1 MEKKTVRKSF
11 LILLILC
18 GFISCKNHFMIIDEK
33 ESNNEN
39 EIQEIVIGDEI
50 IYGEEFSFQEVYD
63 EAFEELEEASRQISA
78 RTAYEVTEISEL
90 SDEDFEQYVYFSVLP
105 TSMNAIEK
113 IKEHLGYLNPVE
125 MDKEIIQA
133 CNPEKIILKE
143 DVEIT
148 EETNPEEVINLDTKY
163 YYILKK
169 VEVEEKLQELEGYEV
184 IEEFEMLTE
193 AALERLKT
201 EYAENL
207 SLFEENCSRG
217 IWSKIGKALKK
228 AVEKVVDFVV
238 KEYEIKGSAE
248 YTVNGITVPAYGIRI
263 SNECILGKSSQTNKE
278 GKFSVGSRSD
288 AAGLCFLWVEFEN
301 EACKL
306 SNILG
311 IYASVLVKSNWPSK
325 LTNVKIKADSDTEN
339 AKMAICD
346 DLLRRYED
354 EKTRHGNIP
363 KAKIWITEKGNGT
376 SSAPCFNYL
385 GANVLPDILLTGISA
400 QNMQTLETLHH
411 EYTHYLHCVYA
422 ENNNS
427 FWNDV
432 VLSEIGCTVASAT
445 IEFIDLFFTEDDLKS
460 PFVAGTYNFNNPH
473 VCFAENLAEW
483 YSYVGCYGQG
493 AVGKVK
499 NNESGYGITSNS
511 FYFDNVSLFT
521 NLIKKFY
528 SNSTMQQQLSFGMIN
543 LIDEYNITTFADFY
557 DVLIKEYPSRKT
569 VIQQVFK
576 TYYNQHGTREGN
588 VIKY

>member
-311 IYASVLVKSNWPSK
+311 IYASVLVKTSWPSK

-363 KAKIWITEKGNGT
+363 KAKIWITKKGDGT

-385 GANVLPDILLTGISA
+385 GANLLPDILLTGISA
-400 QNMQTLETLHH
+400 QSMRTLETLHH
-411 EYTHYLHCVYA
+411 EYTHYLHCVYV
-422 ENNNS
+422 ENNNL

-445 IEFIDLFFTEDDLKS
+445 IESIDFET

-473 VCFAENLAEW
+473 VCFAENLAGW

-493 AVGKVK
+493 TIGKK
-499 NNESGYGITSNS
+499 SLKKLGNGCSYSTNTYDNEDV
-511 FYFDNVSLFT
+511 FAK
-521 NLIKKFY
+521 LIYDFY
-528 SNSTMQQQLSFGMIN
+528 SNSTDLQKQQLAYEFMNIV
-543 LIDEYNITTFADFY
+543 DEYNVTTFTEFY
-557 DVLIKEYPSRKT
+557 DALIKEYPSKKE
-569 VIQQVFK
+569 VIQSTFK
-576 TYYNQHGTREGN
+576 TYYNQHGSRDGN

>member
-311 IYASVLVKSNWPSK
+311 IYASVLVKTSWPSK
-325 LTNVKIKADSDTEN
+325 LTNVKIKADSDSEN

-363 KAKIWITEKGNGT
+363 KAKIWITKKGDGT

-385 GANVLPDILLTGISA
+385 GANLLPDILLTGISA
-400 QNMQTLETLHH
+400 QSMRTLETLHH

-422 ENNNS
+422 ENNNL

-445 IEFIDLFFTEDDLKS
+445 IESIDFET

-499 NNESGYGITSNS
+499 KISYGYGTTTYLGGYYDNIFLFSELISN
-511 FYFDNVSLFT
+511 FDT
-521 NLIKKFY
+521 NY
-528 SNSTMQQQLSFGMIN
+528 SNNQKQQLSFTLIN

-557 DVLIKEYPSRKT
+557 DVLIKEYPSKKT
-569 VIQQVFK
+569 VIQSVFK